1 MLDRLNRYAHGYVAI
16 PVIAALD
23 GRGVLEHMSQS
34 GPIPREALLRRY
46 NANAGHFAAAVRL
59 LGSLGWLDESPDGL
73 RLTAGAADR
82 VKIPAGVTDLLA
94 VPSHDGPFKPG
105 SHDAET
111 LAAFDRWIPAVASRW
126 SGANE
131 LLAEM
136 LDGLVAGP
144 VLIALCGHGRAAKA
158 ADWSRLSLAGFSNE
172 TVATVDRLW
181 RAAGWGGCNGN
192 VLQSDQPGASLL
204 ERGLNLATT
213 LSYRPMLTRMDALL
227 FGDARAAMAAVDGE
241 EGHVDR
247 RLNVTGSGFQHHRFF
262 ADLVDLLRARFEG
275 GHPAEEPEVVV
286 DMGAGDGSLLAAI
299 HNAVRAMPGR
309 DERSLVM
316 VAADLNAAA
325 LAEAGGTLSRLG
337 VPHRLLEA
345 NIDRPA
351 ELLAKLTDV
360 GLGGRRTLHVRS
372 FLDHDR
378 GWHPP
383 VDANA
388 AARRL
393 KHRLQGVHVAPD
405 GTAIDPAD
413 TMQSLVEHLGRWSA
427 TVGDGG
433 LAIAEV
439 HALPA
444 LTVRDHLDDCENL
457 HFDAYHALS
466 GQHLVEAD
474 TFLLAMAEAGLFPRA
489 GALVRYPRS
498 LPFTRITCAWYERR
512 PYRVRLSQ
520 PSDLDALMKLDEA
533 AWAPALRFGR
543 ATIASRLAHSPD
555 SILVAETDNGVAAA
569 VYVGRLP
576 TAEAIRGR
584 TLESCLATAYD
595 VAAGSALQLLG
606 AVVGPDAPLGL
617 GGLLLDFVIDWAS
630 CKPGVTAIA
639 GVTRFGNYVSRPDLT
654 PAQYLALAGEEG
666 LPLDP
671 ILRFHCQRGARIDG
685 LVPGFRPADIDNG
698 GNGVLVIYPRR
709 GELHVPDAGSAGAA
723 PDVAAVV
730 CASVVAVLRPENVPS
745 FTSGTPIRE
754 LGLDSLDL
762 QELRRLLATRLNR
775 SIDPGFFFRFPSVD
789 AMTGALT
796 ADALNADVRGTAA
809 AADKT
814 GDGQPRMAAVAASVL
829 TGPVKGWAPIAIIGH
844 AGRFPGADSPE
855 ALWNNLLNAVDAI
868 GPVPPG
874 RWDPEA
880 LTAREPGTPGMMNS
894 AQGGFIDGIDL
905 FDAAFFRLSRRE
917 AARLDPQQRLLLE
930 TSWQAFE
937 RAGID
942 PTRLAGSLTGV
953 FTGLFSHDYELLQ
966 VKDARSM
973 SLSMTYS
980 LGGSAAGAAGRLS
993 YFYGLQGPAI
1003 AVDTACSSSL
1013 VTIHAACRSL
1023 QAGDIDLA
1031 VCGGVNA
1038 VLSPELCIAF
1048 SQAGILSADARCRT
1062 LDASATGYGRAEGC
1076 GIVLLKRLDDAI
1088 ADGDRIEAVVL
1099 GGALGQDG
1107 ASNGF
1112 AAPNGAAQEAVI
1124 RRALRTAG
1132 LEPGDVDMVEMHGTG
1147 TAVGDVIEADA
1158 LARVFAGRARPL
1170 ILGAVKSA
1178 IGHLEAAAGV
1188 AGVIKLIQSFAH
1200 GTIPPNQHYRTP
1212 ASDFDPNAIP
1222 ATVPTAPVPW
1232 PSSRPVAGISS
1243 FGYSGT
1249 LAHLILAA
1257 PESPEA
1263 APGDARSHH
1272 VYALS
1277 APTATALAT
1286 LAAQHAEALKTLDA
1300 PLADAAH
1307 TVTTGRAHFRHRL
1320 AVAATSKAAVAEAL
1334 RCFAGG
1340 DATRVEAG
1348 APRAPEP
1355 VAFLFSGQG
1364 GHHLAMAAAQF
1375 ETAPVFRA
1383 VIQRCEAPVRGVLG
1397 RSLTGAIY
1405 GDDPAALDAL
1415 AQPAVYAVQAGLSAL
1430 LRAWGIRP
1438 TVVLGHSLGEFA
1450 AAATAGVFS
1459 LEDGARL
1466 VAHRARLTAQAPGDG
1481 AMAAF
1486 EASEERLLRLLETT
1500 GDAVSIAAYNAP
1512 DQTVVTGPTAGILTL
1527 IAAAKAVG
1535 MRCHRV
1541 PVAHAFHS
1549 AMMEPIL
1556 AEFAAAAAGVALT
1569 RPAIPYISSVT
1580 GGLAG
1585 DVVATPGYWADHLRH
1600 PVRFRFAVRG
1610 LAGMTPGLAIECGP
1624 LPMLTGMIRAEG
1636 LGLDVRP
1643 VLGVEGGEWAGLGA
1657 ALARAY
1663 AGGAAIDW
1671 HAVDHGLR
1679 RPRTILP
1686 TYPFER
1692 QRHWFSDAAAAGQ
1705 RAQTEVAADA

>member
-1 MLDRLNRYAHGYVAI
+1 
-16 PVIAALD
+16 
-23 GRGVLEHMSQS
+23 
-34 GPIPREALLRRY
+34 
-46 NANAGHFAAAVRL
+46 
-59 LGSLGWLDESPDGL
+59 
-73 RLTAGAADR
+73 
-82 VKIPAGVTDLLA
+82 
-94 VPSHDGPFKPG
+94 
-105 SHDAET
+105 
-111 LAAFDRWIPAVASRW
+111 
-126 SGANE
+126 
-131 LLAEM
+131 
-136 LDGLVAGP
+136 
-144 VLIALCGHGRAAKA
+144 
-158 ADWSRLSLAGFSNE
+158 
-172 TVATVDRLW
+172 
-181 RAAGWGGCNGN
+181 
-192 VLQSDQPGASLL
+192 
-204 ERGLNLATT
+204 
-213 LSYRPMLTRMDALL
+213 
-227 FGDARAAMAAVDGE
+227 
-241 EGHVDR
+241 
-247 RLNVTGSGFQHHRFF
+247 
-262 ADLVDLLRARFEG
+262 
-275 GHPAEEPEVVV
+275 
-286 DMGAGDGSLLAAI
+286 
-299 HNAVRAMPGR
+299 
-309 DERSLVM
+309 M

-325 LAEAGGTLSRLG
+325 LAEAGRTLSRLG

-351 ELLAKLTDV
+351 ELLAKLADA
-360 GLGGRRTLHVRS
+360 GLGGRRILHVRS

-378 GWHPP
+378 GWQPP
-383 VDANA
+383 ADATA
-388 AARRL
+388 AARRD
-393 KHRLQGVHVAPD
+393 KHRLAGVHVAPD

-413 TMQSLVEHLGRWSA
+413 AMQALVEHLGRWSA
-427 TVGDGG
+427 MVGDGG

-444 LTVRDHLDDCENL
+444 LTVRAHLDDCENL

-466 GQHLVEAD
+466 GQQLVEAD

-489 GALVRYPRS
+489 GTLVRYPRS
-498 LPFTRITCAWYERR
+498 FPFTRITCAWYERR

-520 PSDLDALMKLDEA
+520 PSDLDALMRLDEA

-543 ATIASRLAHSPD
+543 AAIASRLANSPD
-555 SILVAETDNGVAAA
+555 SVLVAETDNGVAAA

-576 TAEAIRGR
+576 TVDAIHGR
-584 TLESCLATAYD
+584 TLEQCLAAAYD
-595 VAAGSALQLLG
+595 AAGGCVLQLLG

-617 GGLLLDFVIDWAS
+617 GGLLLDFVLDWAS
-630 CKPGVTAIA
+630 CKPGVTAIV
-639 GVTRFGNYVSRPDLT
+639 GVTRFGDYVSHRDLT
-654 PAQYLALAGEEG
+654 PAQYLALAGAEG

-671 ILRFHCQRGARIDG
+671 ILRFHGQRGARIDG
-685 LVPGFRPADIDNG
+685 LVPGFRPADIDND

-709 GELHVPDAGSAGAA
+709 GELRVADAGSDGAA
-723 PDVAAVV
+723 LDIAAVV
-730 CASVVAVLRPENVPS
+730 RASVVAVLRPENVPS
-745 FTSGTPIRE
+745 FSTARPIRE

-762 QELRRLLATRLNR
+762 QELRRLLSTRLNR

-789 AMTGALT
+789 AITGAL
-796 ADALNADVRGTAA
+796 AAGAGNADVRSAA
-809 AADKT
+809 AVADKT
-814 GDGQPRMAAVAASVL
+814 ADGQPRLAAPAAVPASVATDL
-829 TGPVKGWAPIAIIGH
+829 IRGCLIKGSWAPIAIVGH

-855 ALWNNLLNAVDAI
+855 ALWNNLMNGVDPI
-868 GPVPPG
+868 GPVPKG

-942 PTRLAGSLTGV
+942 PSRLAGSLTGV

-966 VKDARSM
+966 VKDARSIG
-973 SLSMTYS
+973 LSMAYS
-980 LGGSAAGAAGRLS
+980 LGGSAAGASGRLC
-993 YFYGLQGPAI
+993 YFYGFQGPAI

-1013 VTIHAACRSL
+1013 VAIHTACRSL

-1038 VLSPELCIAF
+1038 VLSPELSIAF

-1062 LDASATGYGRAEGC
+1062 LDASASGYGRAEGC

-1112 AAPNGAAQEAVI
+1112 AAPNGTAQEAVI
-1124 RRALRTAG
+1124 RRALRAAG

-1158 LARVFAGRARPL
+1158 LARVFAGRTRPL

-1188 AGVIKLIQSFAH
+1188 CGVIKLVQSFAH
-1200 GTIPPNQHYRTP
+1200 RTIPPNQHYRTP
-1212 ASDFDPNAIP
+1212 ASEFEPNAIP
-1222 ATVPTAPVPW
+1222 ATVPTAPMPW
-1232 PSSRPVAGISS
+1232 PSSRPVAGVSA

-1249 LAHLILAA
+1249 LAHLVLAA
-1257 PESPEA
+1257 PEPAEA
-1263 APGDARSHH
+1263 ATGDARGHH

-1286 LAAQHAEALKTLDA
+1286 LAAQHADALQALDA

-1320 AVAATSKAAVAEAL
+1320 AVAASGKAAVAEAL

-1340 DATRVEAG
+1340 DPTRVEAG
-1348 APRAPEP
+1348 AAEAPEP
-1355 VAFLFSGQG
+1355 VALLFGGQG

-1383 VIQRCEAPVRGVLG
+1383 VMQRCDAAVRDVLG
-1397 RSLTGAIY
+1397 RSLIDAIY
-1405 GDDPAALDAL
+1405 GDDPAALETL

-1438 TVVLGHSLGEFA
+1438 TIVLGHSLGEFA
-1450 AAATAGVFS
+1450 AAETAGVFS

-1466 VAHRARLTAQAPGDG
+1466 VAHRARLIAQAPGDG

-1486 EASEERLLRLLETT
+1486 EAGEERLLGLFETA

-1512 DQTVVTGPTAGILTL
+1512 DQTVVTGPTAAILSL
-1527 IAAAKAVG
+1527 IGAAKAAG
-1535 MRCHRV
+1535 MRCYRV

-1549 AMMEPIL
+1549 AMMDPIL
-1556 AEFAAAAAGVALT
+1556 AEFAAAAAGMALT
-1569 RPAIPYISSVT
+1569 GPAIAYVSSLT
-1580 GGLAG
+1580 GGVAG
-1585 DVVATPGYWADHLRH
+1585 AVVATPGYWADHLRR
-1600 PVRFRFAVRG
+1600 PARFRSAARV
-1610 LAGMTPGLAIECGP
+1610 LAAIAPGLAIECGP

-1636 LGLDVRP
+1636 LNLDVRP
-1643 VLGVEGGEWAGLGA
+1643 VLGVEGGEWAGLEA

-1663 AGGAAIDW
+1663 AGGGAIDW
-1671 HAVDHGLR
+1671 HAVDDGLR
-1679 RPRTILP
+1679 RPRIILP

-1692 QRHWFSDAAAAGQ
+1692 QRQWFSDAAVTGR
-1705 RAQTEVAADA
+1705 RAWTGVAADA